1 MLECTTCYLLLA
13 TCYLLLA
20 TCYLLLASCY
30 LLLAT
35 GYSLLT
41 TLYSLLATRY
51 SLLAT
56 RYSLLAT
63 RYSLLT
69 TPLHPG
75 QKVPAST
82 SLLLGFPQVS
92 PSLLPASL
100 VLLPLL
106 PLPSHCSPRSHASI
120 SHPPPQSTPRQNIQ
134 SHNNLLAQVQPIFYL
149 FDLSIS
155 WTYVSHQTLPRQDQ
169 TWRSKTPLNIF
180 SLFWLSQVD
189 HSQQSCPVF

>member
-1 MLECTTCYLLLA
+1 MLIANCYLLLA
-13 TCYLLLA
+13 TC
-20 TCYLLLASCY
+20 
-30 LLLAT
+30 
-35 GYSLLT
+35 
-41 TLYSLLATRY
+41 YSLLATRY

-56 RYSLLAT
+56 
-63 RYSLLT
+63 
-69 TPLHPG
+69 PLHPG
-75 QKVPAST
+75 QEVPAST
-82 SLLLGFPQVS
+82 SLLLGFPQVV

-106 PLPSHCSPRSHASI
+106 LLPSHCSPRSHAST
-120 SHPPPQSTPRQNIQ
+120 SPPSSPPRQNIQ

-169 TWRSKTPLNIF
+169 TWRSKTPFNIF
-180 SLFWLSQVD
+180 SLFWLSHVD